1 MKGMKVKA
9 ENTPEIPIILKIIF
23 LAAEHR
29 SRNLF
34 YQSVPLMFRL
44 LNMVFEIGTKFAD
57 DFANTFCGTDFGHFL
72 DMIWKSKNFLTTQI
86 FFQETLLSAF
96 IWFHQY

>member
-23 LAAEHR
+23 SPAEHR

-57 DFANTFCGTDFGHFL
+57 DIANTFCGTDFRHFL
-72 DMIWKSKNFLTTQI
+72 DMI
-86 FFQETLLSAF
+86 
-96 IWFHQY
+96 

>member
-23 LAAEHR
+23 SAAEHR

-34 YQSVPLMFRL
+34 YQSVPLMFQL

-57 DFANTFCGTDFGHFL
+57 DFANKFCGTDFRHFL
-72 DMIWKSKNFLTTQI
+72 DMI
-86 FFQETLLSAF
+86 
-96 IWFHQY
+96 